1 MTVDGCVTSHPS
13 PEINVPF
20 WWMYL
25 QLFKLL
31 THLPS
36 TFLQTPFS
44 SSSNILL
51 RNLGLIA
58 ELLQG
63 DLTLLLACKWSKACL
78 AVPAERVF
86 LQDLTPQGQE
96 AGARCFSCSPSLKS
110 SQ

>member
-25 QLFKLL
+25 QLFKLR

-36 TFLQTPFS
+36 TFLQTPFT

-51 RNLGLIA
+51 RNSGLIA

-63 DLTLLLACKWSKACL
+63 DLTLLLARSGVKRAWLYLRS
-78 AVPAERVF
+78 VS
-86 LQDLTPQGQE
+86 
-96 AGARCFSCSPSLKS
+96 SCRT
-110 SQ
+110 

>member
-25 QLFKLL
+25 QLFKLR

-36 TFLQTPFS
+36 TFLQTPFI

-51 RNLGLIA
+51 RNSGLIA

-63 DLTLLLACKWSKACL
+63 DLTLLLARSGVKHDWLYLRS
-78 AVPAERVF
+78 VS
-86 LQDLTPQGQE
+86 
-96 AGARCFSCSPSLKS
+96 SCRT
-110 SQ
+110 